1 MATLTATT
9 RTRKSGPVTVIQAH
23 NNNGD
28 KITETTC
35 ATFGCDYLVVNLWYR
50 PSGSRVI
57 IGIQGNVIDTAQ
69 KYTPTLT
76 VRLRTNDVNSAEREF
91 NHSSQG
97 TRILKRHSDG
107 TYSERGA
114 ACVSRNY
121 PDRKWRIVCDPRPF
135 EQQPTFKSRD
145 EAAAAEWVL
154 AHADKA
160 AASVK
165 AAQS

>member
-1 MATLTATT
+1 MILRVAVHTGDVYHEDMATLTAET
-9 RTRKSGPVTVIQAH
+9 RTRKSGDVVVIRAH

-114 ACVSRNY
+114 AWQSREAGF
-121 PDRKWRIVCDPRPF
+121 RMA
-135 EQQPTFKSRD
+135 D
-145 EAAAAEWVL
+145 EGRAALAAARTSRKAE
-154 AHADKA
+154 
-160 AASVK
+160 S
-165 AAQS
+165 